1 MIKQFLAAGLLSLA
15 AVPAFASGYQVA
27 LQGQKQIGMGHTGT
41 ALAWD
46 ASSIFFNPGALAF
59 VKKNNVIVGASFI
72 DNTVAYR
79 ADGTS
84 LYTAETE
91 SPISTP
97 FAAYA
102 SFKIGDKLA
111 VGLGVTTPFG
121 SSIKWADNWKN
132 ASLLQSLSLRAICI
146 QPTVS
151 YKITDQIGIG
161 AGFVYATGGV
171 DLKKQ
176 IPVFTDGSGFGQ
188 AQLKGPA
195 SGYGFNVGLYL
206 EPIKDQ
212 LTVGIT
218 YRSQVDMKVKGGD
231 ATFNT
236 SSAAVASGTFPSG
249 GTNFDATLPLPGSIN
264 LGIAYMGI
272 KNLTIAAD
280 VNYVMWSAY
289 KELRFD
295 YEKPVAGALFS
306 ASKRNYKDANAY
318 RLGLAYQLSEA
329 YAVRGGIYYDQTPVQ
344 DGFLTA
350 ETPDADRVGYSVGVG
365 INPIANLSIDASLL
379 FINGTER
386 SQTQAQ
392 LNAAGVT
399 NAEVPVG
406 TFKTKAL
413 VPGLSIAY
421 SF

>member
-1 MIKQFLAAGLLSLA
+1 MKQFLAAGLFSLA

-46 ASSIFFNPGALAF
+46 ASSIFFNPGALSF

-84 LYTAETE
+84 RYTAETE

-329 YAVRGGIYYDQTPVQ
+329 YAERGGIYYDQTPVQ

-413 VPGLSIAY
+413 VPGLSFAY